1 MRDGGG
7 NKKKSG
13 GAAAKIF
20 TFPEKTCIIADG
32 ETYKPMENRPA
43 QKAPGGQA
51 IVRSPPG
58 GGLKYKDK
66 RRVQYEQET
75 DSINDFGWLRPE

>member
-1 MRDGGG
+1 VRDGGG

-43 QKAPGGQA
+43 KKA
-51 IVRSPPG
+51 PPG